1 MGCRREYWVRCLD
14 FVIIIVFMVVD
25 VRGSVVELLSEER
38 VM

>member
-1 MGCRREYWVRCLD
+1 MGCRREYWVRRLD

-25 VRGSVVELLSEER
+25 VRGLVVELLSEER